1 MAPSTPQKTRVRH
14 EYNTIDRT
22 RFFNAFDLKKP
33 SHGVGFVCHLPEVD
47 IPSPTG
53 RRWLKQ
59 RENIGSKAYRSQ
71 RKNSS
76 NIGRKRKVSASDLE
90 RLTDQNNPEHEFSYD
105 EQAKL
110 LPAKPSARTLIRACV
125 SIDAYR
131 YKKPYVTEVSDKN
144 RPLRVAYGQEHEQDT
159 LTGFWEW
166 TWFTDESHFQSA
178 HLQTKAEYELRKRG
192 QPRQHKVVKK
202 SGLDVTIH
210 VAGGISYNH
219 KGTLI
224 FYKDPQEPSEKQ
236 RLPPKPRK
244 SKYESEETWQSRVKV
259 WEDAKPK
266 EDTTPKGNCMT
277 QVFYAKK
284 ILPEHIKQIKALEE
298 RHGKRY
304 RLQEDGDPSHGN
316 RSFSNPPAQLK
327 RDADLLI
334 LVHPPQSPD
343 LNPIEA
349 IWGIMKKRLR
359 GRTWSTVA
367 QFKADIQ
374 AEWDKITMAEIRR
387 RIREMPRRCR
397 MVQESKGER
406 IKTSLW

>member
-1 MAPSTPQKTRVRH
+1 
-14 EYNTIDRT
+14 
-22 RFFNAFDLKKP
+22 
-33 SHGVGFVCHLPEVD
+33 
-47 IPSPTG
+47 
-53 RRWLKQ
+53 
-59 RENIGSKAYRSQ
+59 
-71 RKNSS
+71 
-76 NIGRKRKVSASDLE
+76 
-90 RLTDQNNPEHEFSYD
+90 
-105 EQAKL
+105 
-110 LPAKPSARTLIRACV
+110 
-125 SIDAYR
+125 
-131 YKKPYVTEVSDKN
+131 
-144 RPLRVAYGQEHEQDT
+144 
-159 LTGFWEW
+159 
-166 TWFTDESHFQSA
+166 
-178 HLQTKAEYELRKRG
+178 
-192 QPRQHKVVKK
+192 VVKK